1 MGHSVC
7 CVLICCIAASGVA
20 FAQSDLPGSS
30 DSTQVAP
37 PIEELVALAL
47 RSSPAVAA
55 MEERAVAAREL
66 VAPAGALPDP
76 TLEVMVQ
83 NEGFPE
89 WTVGEMQMSMIGPQV
104 TQDIPFPGKRGA
116 RRAAAREEARVR
128 DRELD
133 ALRRDVARDV
143 REIYG
148 QLYALDQ
155 ETATL
160 AAGRELLELL
170 STTVTHHQSLGESD
184 QEAAFKARL
193 ARSKLEE
200 RIRDL
205 AAERQETVAS
215 LNALLDRAGNAP
227 LGVVTSLPRLDA
239 PSTAWDSLALLGSSD
254 IAVRQ
259 AEMAVAEK
267 RLRTAKLD
275 LRPDLMAGV
284 GVGFRGDLDP
294 VVNLRLGLEIPLWAG
309 SKQKPLIRAAH
320 AELEASRHD
329 LRGAEAE
336 ARAKAASL
344 LADYARTEE
353 QIIRYEESFVPQTSL
368 AFDAARS
375 AYVGARGDFST
386 VIEDLNLWLEARA
399 GLARREADR
408 FIVLARLDFLTTSA
422 PGSGTEED
430 FK

>member
-1 MGHSVC
+1 VGHSVC